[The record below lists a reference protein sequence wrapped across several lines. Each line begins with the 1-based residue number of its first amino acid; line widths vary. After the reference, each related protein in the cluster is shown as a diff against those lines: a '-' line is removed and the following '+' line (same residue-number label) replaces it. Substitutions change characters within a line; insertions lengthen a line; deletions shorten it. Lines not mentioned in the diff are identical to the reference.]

1 MKSITVQQLH
11 ETTGV
16 PLIDVREVHEYEAGH
31 IAGAVNIPFSTW
43 RDRVDEF
50 PTEPF
55 HVICELGGRSAS
67 VVRKLDAAGYDATD
81 VEGGTAAWV
90 EQGYPVER

>member
-11 ETTGV
+11 ETAGV
-16 PLIDVREVHEYEAGH
+16 PLIDVREEHEYAAGH

-43 RDRVDEF
+43 RERVGDF

-67 VVRKLDAAGYDATD
+67 VARKLTAQGYDVTD
-81 VEGGTAAWV
+81 VEGGTAAWI
-90 EQGYPVER
+90 EQGYDVER

>member
-11 ETTGV
+11 EVATT

-43 RDRVDEF
+43 RDRVEEF
-50 PTEPF
+50 PKEPF

-67 VVRKLDAAGYDATD
+67 VARKLDAAGYDVTD
-81 VEGGTAAWV
+81 VEGGTAAWI
-90 EQGYPVER
+90 EQGFPVEH